1 MTMPSGER
9 AQWEKTQRAQVAE
22 QQPPQDGRE
31 AYLDTLRAEALRM
44 RDACPELWD
53 VLDTSTRP
61 RVQGNALGNYDA
73 ILPPS
78 HEMAFGERAAYLM
91 GQDSIGIFFRSL
103 TEPKQ
108 EERSDG

>member
-22 QQPPQDGRE
+22 QQPAPDGRQ

-53 VLDTSTRP
+53 VLDTCTRP
-61 RVQGNALGNYDA
+61 RAMGSAMAGLDTM
-73 ILPPS
+73 LPPS
-78 HEMAFGERAAYLM
+78 HDMAFGERAAYLM
-91 GQDSIGIFFRSL
+91 GQDSVGIFLRSL

-108 EERSDG
+108 EEQE